1 MTNNEENKTNT
12 VVAGAEN
19 AAAAESLIKKVTK
32 TVEVEV
38 IDIPQIEC
46 EEDGVRE
53 FRRAINEMTIEKA
66 ESEDSKP
73 TNPVRKNEVVVAD
86 ECSGNL
92 KEFKKAF
99 YEGLYKTPSGLEK
112 VGYRPDGFVSRDGSG
127 NGQNCLAAKQ
137 FVVTIRRNGKW
148 ETLPRFLATDEG
160 GHFALSASQTLK
172 AARTLASHLNFVW
185 LKNGDAKLLTKK
197 SSKK

>member
-1 MTNNEENKTNT
+1 MTNEENKTNT
-12 VVAGAEN
+12 VAAVAEN
-19 AAAAESLIKKVTK
+19 AAAVESLTKKVVK

-38 IDIPQIEC
+38 LDIPSIEC

-66 ESEDSKP
+66 ESEDAKP
-73 TNPVRKNEVVVAD
+73 TNPVRKNEVVVAED
-86 ECSGNL
+86 CSGNL

-99 YEGLYKTPSGLEK
+99 YEGLYKAPSGLEK
-112 VGYRPDGFVSRDGSG
+112 VGYRPDGFVSRDGTEA
-127 NGQNCLAAKQ
+127 GQNCLAAKH
-137 FVVTIRRNGKW
+137 FVVTIKRNGKW

>member
-1 MTNNEENKTNT
+1 MTNEENKTNT
-12 VVAGAEN
+12 GVAGAEN
-19 AAAAESLIKKVTK
+19 AASAESLIKKVTK

-38 IDIPQIEC
+38 LDIPSIEC

-99 YEGLYKTPSGLEK
+99 YEGLYKSPAGLEK
-112 VGYRPDGFVSRDGSG
+112 IGYRPDGFVSRDGSEA
-127 NGQNCLAAKQ
+127 GQNCLAAKQ

-197 SSKK
+197 NTKK

>member
-1 MTNNEENKTNT
+1 MTEENKTNT
-12 VVAGAEN
+12 NTVAGAEN
-19 AAAAESLIKKVTK
+19 AAAESLIKKVVK

-38 IDIPQIEC
+38 LDIPSIEC

-53 FRRAINEMTIEKA
+53 FRRTINEMTIEKA

-73 TNPVRKNEVVVAD
+73 TNPVRKNEVVVSG

-99 YEGLYKTPSGLEK
+99 YEGLYKAPSGLEK
-112 VGYRPDGFVSRDGSG
+112 VGYRPDGFVSRDGSET
-127 NGQNCLAAKQ
+127 GQNCLAAKQ
-137 FVVTIRRNGKW
+137 FVVTIKRNGKW

-172 AARTLASHLNFVW
+172 AARVLASHLNFVW